1 MNRSPSPPPAPQMLN
16 IVPGSSEYNLCAHG
30 DNLVLSKHSHVGMKG
45 RGGPP
50 NKAYRIFKLQGM
62 RASAHM
68 FSLKERDPRVMNW
81 SIVLPLENVVKC
93 EQVDSWS
100 VYTRGLYSPCS
111 PQRQTQCAICL
122 PPAVWTEFWIVP
134 VIPATCGFGWV
145 ETLVSVSAE

>member
-1 MNRSPSPPPAPQMLN
+1 M
-16 IVPGSSEYNLCAHG
+16 
-30 DNLVLSKHSHVGMKG
+30 VLSKHSHVGMKG

-93 EQVDSWS
+93 EQVDS
-100 VYTRGLYSPCS
+100 
-111 PQRQTQCAICL
+111 
-122 PPAVWTEFWIVP
+122 
-134 VIPATCGFGWV
+134 
-145 ETLVSVSAE
+145 